1 MTDKIGLIDEEYYSF
16 QRKMANI
23 HKEFISSLDTF
34 KNKIRNVNTISGG
47 LYTNNV
53 SNNINSLISSID
65 EIEKTISDLF
75 TAEEELI
82 NSYVEV
88 IDSYDT
94 CC

>member
-16 QRKMANI
+16 RKKMVNI
-23 HKEFISSLDTF
+23 HKEFILSLDVF
-34 KNKIRNVNTISGG
+34 KNKIQNMNSVSGG
-47 LYTNNV
+47 LYANNV

-75 TAEEELI
+75 VAEEEI
-82 NSYVEV
+82 ITSYVE
-88 IDSYDT
+88 IMDSYDT